1 MRQSLNALVFVW
13 FTIMSFF
20 ECLVATKE
28 PVGQF
33 VYQIFRWGLF
43 LWELGMGI
51 RLMHGWLVGFGV
63 LVLILGSV
71 SKPVDGGMESPEGSA
86 TEQNQDQSR

>member
-1 MRQSLNALVFVW
+1 
-13 FTIMSFF
+13 
-20 ECLVATKE
+20 
-28 PVGQF
+28 
-33 VYQIFRWGLF
+33 
-43 LWELGMGI
+43 MGI